1 MDQLP
6 DGNCRRARMAV
17 RVEVYQPANWKL
29 PNVSTPESWKE
40 LTFTTP
46 SYETKKMPF
55 GSRRLLEICVTVG
68 AAPQSAIKRLAR
80 GRRKH
85 SIGERDL
92 FNLRR

>member
-6 DGNCRRARMAV
+6 DGNCRRARIAV

-40 LTFTTP
+40 LTLTTP
-46 SYETKKMPF
+46 SNETKKMPSE
-55 GSRRLLEICVTVG
+55 SRRLLEICVTVG

-80 GRRKH
+80 GKKRKH
-85 SIGERDL
+85 SIGERD
-92 FNLRR
+92 